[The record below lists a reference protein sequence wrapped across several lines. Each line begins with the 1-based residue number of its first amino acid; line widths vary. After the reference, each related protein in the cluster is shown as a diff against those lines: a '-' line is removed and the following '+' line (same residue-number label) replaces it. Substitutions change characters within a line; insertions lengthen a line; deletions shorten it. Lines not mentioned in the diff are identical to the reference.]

1 MGNLRNTK
9 KFGSIYMCR
18 FAWGISKNTLTTAP
32 LSDGFQVNF
41 VTRIFPVPLLL
52 FQFFVCSGETFV
64 DK

>member
-1 MGNLRNTK
+1 
-9 KFGSIYMCR
+9 MCR